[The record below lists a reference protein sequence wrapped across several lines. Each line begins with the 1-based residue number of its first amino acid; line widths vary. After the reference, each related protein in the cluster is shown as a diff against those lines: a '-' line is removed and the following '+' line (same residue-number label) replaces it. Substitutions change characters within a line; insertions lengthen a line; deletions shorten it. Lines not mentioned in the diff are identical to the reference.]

1 MTICIFRMNG
11 YNDIFF
17 DKVFMSFQIRNSIN
31 ETQSCT
37 LKDNNFKH
45 IIKIPFVGKVSY
57 EFKNKL
63 TKLFSHHLRV
73 DIYLF
78 SLR

>member
-1 MTICIFRMNG
+1 MIKCL
-11 YNDIFF
+11 
-17 DKVFMSFQIRNSIN
+17 RNSIN
-31 ETQSCT
+31 ETQNCT

-45 IIKIPFVGKVSY
+45 IIKIPFVGKVSC

-73 DIYLF
+73 DISPVFTTLKLSSF
-78 SLR
+78 FLSEVQDPQAHQL